1 MSPTVSKAVAPRRSL
16 RQRVARLAAIL
27 AGAAIVT
34 VLTLNVGLAWLL
46 VETMTHPPCREPVP
60 LAGQPA
66 PEEHWLPTADGHQ
79 IRVWYYPSRNGA
91 VVLTFGGMDGALG
104 DRLPPVAFLLAA
116 GYGVVQVDTRAC
128 ARPPA
133 PVTQGYNELYDGEA
147 ALDFALAR
155 PEVEADRVGALGFSM
170 GGATALRLA
179 AQRAEVRAV
188 VRDGGFACLGRLLSP
203 AAGDG
208 WATRVHKDTILLLYR
223 WRAHI
228 DPWAV
233 CPVDDLAAIAPRPV
247 LLIYGEH
254 EVACGLAQV
263 REAGD
268 HVQLWLV
275 PGGDHGRNHIVA
287 PAAFRQRVLAF
298 FGEAFWGR

>member
-1 MSPTVSKAVAPRRSL
+1 MPLTVSNLKAPRHTL
-16 RQRVARLAAIL
+16 RRRLARLAVML
-27 AGAAIVT
+27 AGVALVT
-34 VLTLNVGLAWLL
+34 ALTLNVGTAWLL
-46 VETMTHPPCREPVP
+46 VEAMTHPPCREPAP

-91 VVLTFGGMDGALG
+91 AVLTFGGMSGALG

-116 GYGVVQVDTRAC
+116 GYGVVQVDTRTC

-133 PVTQGYNELYDGEA
+133 PVTQGHDELYDGEA
-147 ALDFALAR
+147 ALDFVLSR

-179 AQRAEVRAV
+179 AHRSEVRAV

-208 WATRVHKDTILLLYR
+208 WATRMHKGTVLLLYR

-228 DPWAV
+228 DPWTV
-233 CPVDDLAAIAPRPV
+233 CPVNDLAAIAPRPV

-254 EVACGLAQV
+254 EAAYGLAHMQG
-263 REAGD
+263 AGE
-268 HVQLWLV
+268 HVQLWIV
-275 PGGDHGRNHIVA
+275 PGGDHGRNHIVTPQA
-287 PAAFRQRVLAF
+287 YRQRVLGF
-298 FGEAFWGR
+298 FATALPGR